1 MNRLIIYLI
10 AFFLLTPDVPA
21 AEQKYKINSCEYN
34 DFRRSISLSGS
45 CYLQETSINGK
56 FAYILSWPTG
66 HKVTVEYI
74 NSQSGF
80 HIWKIN
86 GHSASGVE
94 VNREHLKG
102 FSHDLNQILEW
113 Q

>member
-1 MNRLIIYLI
+1 MTRLIYLI
-10 AFFLLTPDVPA
+10 ALLLLTLDVSA
-21 AEQKYKINSCEYN
+21 ADQKYKINSCEYN
-34 DFRRSISLSGS
+34 DLRRGISLSGS
-45 CYLQETSINGK
+45 CYMQATSKDGN
-56 FAYILSWPTG
+56 FAYILSWPNE
-66 HKVTVEYI
+66 HNVVVEYI

-86 GHSASGVE
+86 GQPASGIE
-94 VNREHLKG
+94 VSREHLKG